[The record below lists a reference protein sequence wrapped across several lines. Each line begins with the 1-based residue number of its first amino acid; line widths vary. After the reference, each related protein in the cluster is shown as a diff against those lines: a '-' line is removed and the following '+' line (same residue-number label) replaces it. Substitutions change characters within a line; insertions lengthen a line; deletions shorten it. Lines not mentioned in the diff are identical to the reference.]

1 MSTHTYRDSAMLLK
15 SREFIRQCL
24 PEGRL
29 GFSIE
34 DVDVSLRL
42 FRQNDP
48 VGTWRLIENKVGT
61 DYIGTSKEFHFAL
74 WDVIWRRGDPG
85 MRFYKGYFVV
95 NTPIDDWR
103 ICDDFRVN
111 GVVLSQGQFKRWLWS
126 DSIAEWLLPRGEM
139 HDAAEVE
146 AARLACEA
154 SLYELVD
161 IKPYQFRTWIV
172 SKINAACKEAERG
185 R

>member
-1 MSTHTYRDSAMLLK
+1 MLLK

-42 FRQNDP
+42 FKQTDR

-61 DYIGTSKEFHFAL
+61 DVIGTSKEFHFAL
-74 WDVIWRRGDPG
+74 WDVIWRRGDPAG
-85 MRFYKGYFVV
+85 RFYKGYFVV
-95 NTPIDDWR
+95 NTPTDDW
-103 ICDDFRVN
+103 CNCNKFRVN
-111 GVVLSQGQFKRWLWS
+111 GVELTQGQFKRWLWG
-126 DSIAEWLLPRGEM
+126 DSIDDWIAAGRQLIGES
-139 HDAAEVE
+139 EIE
-146 AARLACEA
+146 AAKLACEA
-154 SLYELVD
+154 AIYELVE
-161 IKPYQFRTWIV
+161 IKPYQFKTWIV
-172 SKINAACKEAERG
+172 SKITAACKESESG

>member
-1 MSTHTYRDSAMLLK
+1 MSTHTYRDSSMLLK

-74 WDVIWRRGDPG
+74 WDVLWRRGDPG

-95 NTPIDDWR
+95 NTPTDDWCN
-103 ICDDFRVN
+103 CDQFRVN
-111 GVVLSQGQFKRWLWS
+111 GVELTAGQFKRWLWADSLEDWARQRGSIS
-126 DSIAEWLLPRGEM
+126 DESKL
-139 HDAAEVE
+139 E
-146 AARLACEA
+146 AVRLACEA
-154 SLYELVD
+154 AIYELVD

-172 SKINAACKEAERG
+172 SKITAACKEAEHG

>member
-1 MSTHTYRDSAMLLK
+1 MLLK

-42 FRQNDP
+42 FKQTDR

-61 DYIGTSKEFHFAL
+61 DFIGTSKQFHFAL

-95 NTPIDDWR
+95 NTPSDDWCN
-103 ICDDFRVN
+103 CDRFRVN
-111 GVVLSQGQFKRWLWS
+111 GVDLTQGQFKRWLWA
-126 DSIAEWLLPRGEM
+126 DSISEWTSPGRALLDQSEI
-139 HDAAEVE
+139 E
-146 AARLACEA
+146 AAKLAIEA
-154 SLYELVD
+154 SMYELVE
-161 IKPYQFRTWIV
+161 IKPYQFKTWIV
-172 SKINAACKEAERG
+172 SKITAACKEATDG
-185 R
+185 PHP